1 MNHPHTN
8 RGSRESL
15 IIFRDPLAFVSRMWY
30 NVRRFKGEKGFSNK
44 TQQMAKTKR
53 TKTMDKA
60 YKSVNELTTD
70 QFEQLRQMM
79 VVDVETR
86 EGMEVPANWYDD
98 TGDFTDEAVKE
109 FYEGTYF
116 VDEDFTPANDTYDVV
131 QEVAA

>member
-1 MNHPHTN
+1 
-8 RGSRESL
+8 
-15 IIFRDPLAFVSRMWY
+15 
-30 NVRRFKGEKGFSNK
+30 
-44 TQQMAKTKR
+44 
-53 TKTMDKA
+53 MDKA

-116 VDEDFTPANDTYDVV
+116 VDEDFTPANDAADEV

>member
-1 MNHPHTN
+1 
-8 RGSRESL
+8 
-15 IIFRDPLAFVSRMWY
+15 MWY

-60 YKSVNELTTD
+60 YKSVNELTKD

-86 EGMEVPANWYDD
+86 DGMEVPANWYDD

-116 VDEDFTPANDTYDVV
+116 VDEDFTPANDADDGI